1 VAELARQIELFRA
14 HFDQAHDRR
23 AREIAHWKE
32 WILQL
37 LEARLMERVV
47 SRHLDEH
54 ELDKI
59 AAQVAERKTDPY
71 GAVNEILARAGLG
84 EER

>member
-1 VAELARQIELFRA
+1 
-14 HFDQAHDRR
+14 
-23 AREIAHWKE
+23 
-32 WILQL
+32 
-37 LEARLMERVV
+37 VV
-47 SRHLDEH
+47 GRHLGEH

>member
-1 VAELARQIELFRA
+1 A
-14 HFDQAHDRR
+14 HERK

-37 LEARLMERVV
+37 LETRLMERVA
-47 SRHLDEH
+47 SSHLSE
-54 ELDKI
+54 EKLEKI
-59 AAQVAERKTDPY
+59 AEQVAERKIDPY

-84 EER
+84 EKS